1 MKARLFP
8 MHEKKD
14 LMRLLSKAVDP
25 EDVFNLEELHGF
37 LFGLA
42 ITPPELIKPSEWLPV
57 VFGEEM
63 MEFGN
68 KEEAG
73 EMMMSLFLVCNRFYE
88 EHLTGKLFF
97 PFDIGELETGD
108 LTTISDWA
116 HGLFQA
122 MTLRPEIWTIGR
134 EDRDEG
140 NLTEEEQEL
149 VSSCGIII
157 GVADPDTV
165 PEIFD
170 KEDFD
175 PEAKDEDLHLQAT
188 LFALLPSA
196 VATLQAHARLKAE
209 EHQAFMS
216 LLPQPTNS
224 KSKIGRNEPCPCGS
238 GKKFKKCCGMN

>member
-1 MKARLFP
+1 
-8 MHEKKD
+8 
-14 LMRLLSKAVDP
+14 MRLLSKVVDI
-25 EDVFNLEELHGF
+25 EDVFNLEKLHGF

-42 ITPPELIKPSEWLPV
+42 ITPELIKPSEWLPV

-68 KEEAG
+68 EEEAR
-73 EMMMSLFLVCNRFYE
+73 EMMVSLFLVCNRFYE
-88 EHLTGKLFF
+88 EHHKGKLFF
-97 PFDIGELETGD
+97 PFDIGELETGY

-116 HGLFQA
+116 YGLFQA

-149 VSSCGIII
+149 LSSCGIII
-157 GVADPDTV
+157 GADPDNV
-165 PEIFD
+165 PEIFE

-175 PEAKDEDLHLQAT
+175 PEAKEEDLHLQAT
-188 LFALLPSA
+188 LFAFLPSA
-196 VATLQAHARLKAE
+196 VATLQAHAKLKTE
-209 EHQAFMS
+209 EHEAFMS

-224 KSKIGRNEPCPCGS
+224 KSKIDR
-238 GKKFKKCCGMN
+238 